1 MATWFLAGALYFGQ
15 RIRRDLVDPF
25 TRLRT
30 LSGLQAGMGAAREN
44 LLNATLQGGPSGRER
59 LEKAAGIL
67 SDLGRQSS
75 QLPLQSQER
84 EAVETAV
91 RLQQEMAE
99 HARAYLNRASH
110 PPGED
115 ADLAEVRRLSLEI
128 TQRLHA
134 VALNNQRD
142 WKADDA
148 QLRKDTL
155 RLYFVLGGFGLISV
169 FALVVFRRV
178 HRRDIWGPL
187 EELRQMVLQVR
198 GGNLSPEGRIPNTVE
213 FGALV
218 TGFHEMSAEIRKRRQ
233 SLEEQVRARTA
244 ELEATQRELIEAAK
258 LASIGDLVSGVAH
271 EVNNPLTTILGFA
284 ELELVRPELDP
295 RLRVHLQTIKDE
307 SVRLKMLVTNLS
319 NFARRAPQ
327 RHERFDLRQAL
338 GRMVDL
344 RKYQLGA
351 VDITLH
357 FSAPSESIWV
367 WGDQDHLVQ
376 VFFNLVLN
384 AEHAVLAR
392 PGRGD
397 IWLECGVKGDRAWAA
412 VLDNGVGIPAN
423 MLERIFEPF
432 VTTRL
437 AGQGSGLGLSISRNI
452 ILQHKGTMTVESS
465 EGQGAAFRISLPLAS
480 PPEAAPPSSSG
491 QVKASQDA
499 PLPKG
504 LRALVIDDEP
514 SLTDM
519 MTEFLRSIGWEGTV
533 LNNPAQLETQL
544 DSKPFDVVLCDLKMP
559 GRNGM
564 EVLRWLRE
572 HRPKLARRFL
582 LMTGNLADA
591 PEKDAAS
598 LEGIPVLRKPF
609 TLVRLREAL
618 KMLLATPSE

>member
-25 TRLRT
+25 TRLRA

-99 HARAYLNRASH
+99 RARAYLNRAND
-110 PPGED
+110 PAGED

-148 QLRKDTL
+148 QLRKDTW

-198 GGNLSPEGRIPNTVE
+198 RGNLSPEGRIPNTVE

-271 EVNNPLTTILGFA
+271 EVINPLTTILGFA
-284 ELELVRPELDP
+284 ELELGRPELDA
-295 RLRVHLQTIKDE
+295 RLRAHLQTIKDE
-307 SVRLKMLVTNLS
+307 SVRLKLLVTNLS
-319 NFARRAPQ
+319 NFAQRAPQ

-351 VDITLH
+351 VDITVH
-357 FSAPSESIWV
+357 FSAPSEPIWV

-499 PLPKG
+499 SLPKG

-514 SLTDM
+514 CLTDM
-519 MTEFLRSIGWEGTV
+519 MAEFLR
-533 LNNPAQLETQL
+533 
-544 DSKPFDVVLCDLKMP
+544 
-559 GRNGM
+559 

-582 LMTGNLADA
+582 LVTGNLADA

-609 TLVRLREAL
+609 TLDRLREAL
-618 KMLLATPSE
+618 KTLLATPSE